1 MKASYLL
8 SRITEDLQEY
18 LQLPVVLMEDT
29 TPRPTYPFVGYK
41 LLFHNANRKGRPIER
56 IAAAAGENEAIEV
69 AILEETTA
77 IIRFTACSD
86 EVLQAYDI
94 ADSIIQ
100 WFDIDGYHA
109 LKGLDIVVGK
119 VSKTRNRD
127 LLTEEACER
136 RVVIDISL
144 RTTKEQSQTI
154 PIIKEINFKRESEV
168 ID

>member
-8 SRITEDLQEY
+8 NSVTADLQAY
-18 LQLPVVLMEDT
+18 LQLPVVLLEDIA
-29 TPRPTYPFVGYK
+29 PKPQYPFVGYK
-41 LLFHNANRKGRPIER
+41 LLFHNANQKGRPIER
-56 IAAAAGENEAIEV
+56 AAVTAGENDDIEV
-69 AILEETTA
+69 SLFEETTT
-77 IIRFTACSD
+77 ILRLTACSD
-86 EVLQAYDI
+86 EVLEAYDI

-100 WFDIDGYHA
+100 WFDVDGYHT
-109 LKGLDIVVGK
+109 LKGLNIVVGK

-127 LLTEEACER
+127 LLTEETCER

-144 RTTKEQSQTI
+144 RTTKEQHKVI